1 MKLLRTDSDDNKFSQ
16 IYGNLLIR
24 AIIEPGHYGCIYSGL
39 DQLLSDIHANRR
51 DLVIIRIE
59 KKYSDIK
66 SHIRIIGH
74 RELSILPETLVIHY
88 QPINNVKITETV
100 TYRKNIYSQCIWEE
114 NSTYHFLIP
123 GISPKDFSTKY
134 YTYKADLKDSEKAFE
149 LLEKSGLIK
158 ATMKFRDDT
167 RYELAEV
174 ELHKLLTDV
183 SKLNKTEQHF
193 YAAKEEF
200 VPPSEQEID
209 IVRVF
214 YSDGKLF
221 KEIMQQGELNRKENR
236 LVEKFEKDKRTK
248 IALKK
253 KVDAITKRFQT
264 AKTAYIHSIRE
275 IHRNTIQQYSFLAD
289 IIEMYCPLV
298 FKDRQLKPP

>member
-1 MKLLRTDSDDNKFSQ
+1 
-16 IYGNLLIR
+16 
-24 AIIEPGHYGCIYSGL
+24 
-39 DQLLSDIHANRR
+39 
-51 DLVIIRIE
+51 
-59 KKYSDIK
+59 
-66 SHIRIIGH
+66 
-74 RELSILPETLVIHY
+74 
-88 QPINNVKITETV
+88 
-100 TYRKNIYSQCIWEE
+100 
-114 NSTYHFLIP
+114 
-123 GISPKDFSTKY
+123 
-134 YTYKADLKDSEKAFE
+134 
-149 LLEKSGLIK
+149 
-158 ATMKFRDDT
+158 MKFRDDT